1 MNALLMIPLE
11 SEITIGEHHTVEVW
25 GLTINIDT
33 VFSTVVAGLVVVL
46 LGFLMR
52 RKVTSGVPNKLQLIW
67 ETIVGAVTRQ
77 VEETLGR
84 VHPFVVPLAIALF
97 TFILIANWLEL
108 IPSGEAHLLVSPTAD
123 VNLTYALALL
133 VIVGVHIHSVRERG
147 WKGYAAH
154 YFQPY
159 PVLFPLNV
167 IEELVKPVT
176 LALRLFGNIFSG
188 GIMIALIGLLPLWIM
203 WGPNAAWKLFDM
215 FIGVI
220 QAFIFALLTIL
231 YFGMAGESHAEE
243 RHEDRHEDRHAD
255 RPEDKVEDKQ
265 DHEQAQPVGAH

>member
-1 MNALLMIPLE
+1 MNTAALMIALE
-11 SEITIGEHHTVEVW
+11 TDIKIGEHTTVQIG
-25 GLTINIDT
+25 GLTFNIDT
-33 VFSTVVAGLVVVL
+33 IWSTLVAGAVVVG
-46 LGFLMR
+46 LGLWMR
-52 RKVTSGVPNKLQLIW
+52 SKVTSGVPSKIQIIW
-67 ETIVGAVTRQ
+67 ETIVEAVTKQVEDSLGAVNRY
-77 VEETLGR
+77 
-84 VHPFVVPLAIALF
+84 VVQLAIALF

-108 IPSGEAHLLVSPTAD
+108 IPSGHEPELLVSPTAD

-133 VIVGVHIHSVRERG
+133 VIVGVHVHSVRRRG
-147 WKGYAAH
+147 WRGYGKH
-154 YFQPY
+154 YFEPY

-231 YFGMAGESHAEE
+231 YFGMAGEV
-243 RHEDRHEDRHAD
+243 HEDEHKHETKPKAE
-255 RPEDKVEDKQ
+255 PEDKPAAVQ
-265 DHEQAQPVGAH
+265 DQEPAQPVGAH

>member
-1 MNALLMIPLE
+1 MNTAALMIPLE
-11 SEITIGEHHTVEVW
+11 TDIKIGEHTTAEIG
-25 GLTINIDT
+25 GLTFNIDT
-33 VFSTVVAGLVVVL
+33 IWSTLVAGAVVVG
-46 LGFLMR
+46 LGLWMR
-52 RKVTSGVPNKLQLIW
+52 SKVTSGVPSRIQIIW
-67 ETIVGAVTRQ
+67 ETIVETVTRQ
-77 VEETLGR
+77 VEGSLGAVNR
-84 VHPFVVPLAIALF
+84 YVVQLAIALF

-108 IPSGEAHLLVSPTAD
+108 IPSGHDPELLVSPTAD

-133 VIVGVHIHSVRERG
+133 VIVGVHVYSVRRRG
-147 WKGYAAH
+147 WKGYAKH
-154 YFQPY
+154 YFEPY

-231 YFGMAGESHAEE
+231 YFGMAGEVHD
-243 RHEDRHEDRHAD
+243 EDEHRHAT
-255 RPEDKVEDKQ
+255 RPEAKPEATKEAVQ
-265 DHEQAQPVGAH
+265 DQEQAQPVGTH